1 MGEDAGAPAERDP
14 IEPPDFWRDCHV
26 DDEQQHDHRH
36 IGEGVDREAARV
48 RVEKDALAAAGMR
61 QPEGERVRGDADPP
75 ACRDPDEPQP
85 VGAKPQI
92 HGGADGHG
100 HQIGGEVGK
109 KRERA
114 GIPRHGGKQSTDALL
129 LCGLQ

>member
-48 RVEKDALAAAGMR
+48 RVEKDALAT
-61 QPEGERVRGDADPP
+61 
-75 ACRDPDEPQP
+75 
-85 VGAKPQI
+85 
-92 HGGADGHG
+92 DGHG

-114 GIPRHGGKQSTDALL
+114 GIPRHGGQQSTDALL